1 MTGCPLLATIRR
13 DLRNKKDNSISKRYE
28 NLKDIK
34 TKARITLRLK
44 SVSLGNFGDHKSLGK
59 NLFELRFFFGSG
71 YRIYYTIK
79 NDQVILLLT
88 GGDKSSQEKDI
99 KQAKKLYETLE
110 HDDYEN

>member
-1 MTGCPLLATIRR
+1 MAYEI
-13 DLRNKKDNSISKRYE
+13 KKTTQFQKWYK

-44 SVSLGNFGDHKSLGK
+44 SVSLGHFGDHKSLGE

-79 NDQVILLLT
+79 NDQIIFLLT

-99 KQAKKLYETLE
+99 KQAKKLCETLE
-110 HDDYEN
+110 GIGYED